1 MEGELP
7 PKEEIHKRAVE
18 GHPITQT
25 EASELAA
32 AETDITGFGPIKG
45 GPAAQAQSEHDRQ
58 QNFLAKAGEVARK
71 PAGEITK
78 EDAAQVQK
86 AEARALGEPPGKGS
100 TSANVQ
106 SLADQNEKS
115 KGT

>member
-7 PKEEIHKRAVE
+7 SKEELHKRAVE

-25 EASELAA
+25 EASQLAA

-45 GPAAQAQSEHDRQ
+45 GPAAVAQSEHDRQ
-58 QNFLAKAGEVARK
+58 QNFIAKAGEIARK
-71 PAGEITK
+71 PVNQITK

-100 TSANVQ
+100 TAAHVQ
-106 SLADQNEKS
+106 SLADQNEKT
-115 KGT
+115 GRV

>member
-7 PKEEIHKRAVE
+7 PKEELHKRAVE
-18 GHPITQT
+18 GHPITQA

-45 GPAAQAQSEHDRQ
+45 GPAAQAQSDHDRQ
-58 QNFLAKAGEVARK
+58 QNFFAKAGEIARK
-71 PAGEITK
+71 PVGQVTK

-86 AEARALGEPPGKGS
+86 AETRALGGPPGKGS
-100 TSANVQ
+100 TSAIVQ
-106 SLADQNEKS
+106 SLADQNEKA
-115 KGT
+115 KGS